1 MAPDMTVQPFRLFPA
16 EDPLARRRHDLVE
29 RLQWVIRR
37 RSEELPDT
45 LVAGLHAYGV
55 ACDRTSAPEELI
67 DRLRGDQPEIRAAA
81 S

>member
-1 MAPDMTVQPFRLFPA
+1 MTVHSFPHLPA
-16 EDPLARRRHDLVE
+16 DDARTVRRRDLVE

-37 RSEELPDT
+37 RSDELPDT

-55 ACDRTSAPEELI
+55 ACDRRSVPQELI
-67 DRLRGDQPEIRAAA
+67 DRLSGDQREVLVA

>member
-1 MAPDMTVQPFRLFPA
+1 MTVHSFPLLRA
-16 EDPLARRRHDLVE
+16 DDARTVRRRDLVE

-37 RSEELPDT
+37 RSDELPDT

-55 ACDRTSAPEELI
+55 ACDRWSAPQELI
-67 DRLRGDQPEIRAAA
+67 DRLGGEQPEIRAAA